1 MQSINTRLSQLVWLL
16 ILALS
21 TVSAIAQVVALDYT
35 VRHPVKAGSWYPAEA
50 DALRAR
56 ISQLASESADTQL
69 DPQHGKLRALIVPH
83 AGYDYSGSTAAA
95 GYKLLKGK
103 KYRRVVVI
111 GAAHYEDAPGMSV
124 LDVDAY
130 QTPLGK
136 VELDRAAIAP
146 MHRSPLVMSHPYAH
160 DREHSIE
167 MQLPFLQAMLVPGWK
182 LVPILIGD
190 LTRLQYQQAGRL
202 VGKLL
207 DEDTL
212 LVVSGDFVHYGPG
225 YDFVPFPHDQQ
236 TAQRIAHLDKGIVEH
251 IRNIDPDG
259 LSRYRKEMDLNDC
272 VYPPAMVLLNLLPD
286 GSDDTKVTII
296 RYQTSGA
303 VTGNYRNSV
312 SYLAIAFQGDE
323 PVKHVIE

>member
-1 MQSINTRLSQLVWLL
+1 MQRINTRLLPLVLLL

-21 TVSAIAQVVALDYT
+21 TVSALAQIVALDST
-35 VRHPVKAGSWYPAEA
+35 ARHPVKAGSWYPGEA
-50 DALRAR
+50 DALRGR
-56 ISQLASESADTQL
+56 IRQLASESADTQL
-69 DPQHGKLRALIVPH
+69 DPQYGKLRALIVPH

-95 GYKLLKGK
+95 GFKLLKGE

-111 GAAHYEDAPGMSV
+111 GAAHYEDVAGMSV

-136 VELDRAAIAP
+136 VELDRAAIDP

-167 MQLPFLQAMLVPGWK
+167 MQLPFLQAMLEPGWK

-212 LVVSGDFVHYGPG
+212 LVISGDFIHYGPG
-225 YDFVPFPHDQQ
+225 YDFVPFPHDEE

-259 LSRYRKEMDLNDC
+259 LSRYRNEMDLNDC
-272 VYPPAMVLLNLLPD
+272 VYPSAMVLLNLLPD
-286 GSDDTKVTII
+286 DIKVTII

-303 VTGNYRNSV
+303 VTGSYRNSV
-312 SYLAIAFQGDE
+312 SYLAIAFQGDV
-323 PVKHVIE
+323 PVKHDID

>member
-1 MQSINTRLSQLVWLL
+1 VRVFKSPLVLL
-16 ILALS
+16 FILALS
-21 TVSAIAQVVALDYT
+21 TVTALAQVVALDYT
-35 VRHPVKAGSWYPAEA
+35 VRQPVKAGSWYPGEA

-56 ISQLASESADTQL
+56 IRQLASETADRQL

-111 GAAHYEDAPGMSV
+111 GAAHYYNDMPGMSV

-146 MHRSPLVMSHPYAH
+146 MYRSPLVISHPYAH

-167 MQLPFLQAMLVPGWK
+167 MQLPFLQAMLAPGWK

-202 VGKLL
+202 VAKLL

-225 YDFVPFPHDQQ
+225 YGFVPFPHDAQ

-251 IRNIDPDG
+251 IRNIDPGG
-259 LSRYRKEMDLNDC
+259 LLRYRNEMDLNDC

-286 GSDDTKVTII
+286 DTDATKVTII

-312 SYLAIAFQGDE
+312 SYLAIAFQRDV
-323 PVKHVIE
+323 PIKHDIE

>member
-1 MQSINTRLSQLVWLL
+1 MQIINKLLLQPGWLV

-21 TVSAIAQVVALDYT
+21 TVSAVAQTVALDHT
-35 VRHPVKAGSWYPAEA
+35 LRPPVKAGSWYPGESE
-50 DALRAR
+50 ALRGR
-56 ISQLASESADTQL
+56 VRQLASESDDTQL
-69 DPQHGKLRALIVPH
+69 DPQYGKVRALIVPH

-95 GYKLLKGK
+95 GFKLLKGK

-111 GAAHYEDAPGMSV
+111 GAAHYEDVPGMSV

-136 VELDRAAIAP
+136 IELDRAVIEQ
-146 MHRSPLVMSHPYAH
+146 MYRSPLVMSHPYAH
-160 DREHSIE
+160 HREHSIE
-167 MQLPFLQAMLVPGWK
+167 MQLPFLQAMLQPGWK

-190 LTRLQYQQAGRL
+190 LTQLQFHQAGRL

-212 LVVSGDFVHYGPG
+212 LVISGDFIHYGPG
-225 YDFVPFPHDQQ
+225 YDFVPFPDDEK

-251 IRNIDPDG
+251 IRNIDPAG
-259 LSRYRKEMDLNDC
+259 LSRYRNEMNLNDC
-272 VYPPAMVLLNLLPD
+272 VYPSAMVLLNLLPVD
-286 GSDDTKVTII
+286 IKATII

-312 SYLAIAFQGDE
+312 SYLAIVFQANV
-323 PVKHVIE
+323 PLKHNID